1 MSDTDA
7 NYQRPPIDVRAA
19 RVGHTKVIQY
29 DRRGDSLRR
38 VFKGIE
44 KRLLSRD
51 EERGE
56 TPYSE
61 VELLCFATGKIKRYV
76 HSLMTMRPGNKS
88 EVEEALDYLVMWCMK
103 DRWGG

>member
-1 MSDTDA
+1 VKRQTA
-7 NYQRPPIDVRAA
+7 
-19 RVGHTKVIQY
+19 
-29 DRRGDSLRR
+29 LRE

-61 VELLCFATGKIKRYV
+61 LELLCFATGKVKRYV
-76 HSLMTMRPGNKS
+76 HSLMTMREGNK
-88 EVEEALDYLVMWCMK
+88 EEIEEALDYFVVWCMR